1 MKETF
6 EIYTDGGYSMQ
17 HKKGAYAFIILK
29 NGKEWKRQ
37 GIPIF
42 NETNN
47 RCEIKAILNAVKSLP
62 KKAKAS
68 IFSDSQY
75 ALGILGNSYWKAKA
89 NTDLVDEYKEY
100 VEKNELDLEYYWVRG
115 HNGNKWNEECDAICN
130 KVAGV
135 NLNSGFVKKAPE
147 KEKKIVVKKLDDVE
161 LLKLYKAIKRELK
174 NRGKL

>member
-1 MKETF
+1 MDKY
-6 EIYTDGGYSMQ
+6 EIFTDGGYSMQ

-37 GIPIF
+37 GVPIS

-47 RCEIKAILNAVKSLP
+47 RCEIKAILNAVKALP
-62 KKAKAS
+62 KGCKAS
-68 IFSDSQY
+68 ICSDSQY
-75 ALGILGNSYWKAKA
+75 ALGILGNDHWTAKA
-89 NTDLVDEYKEY
+89 NTDLVNEYKEY

-135 NLNSGFVKKAPE
+135 NLNSGFVKKVQE
-147 KEKKIVVKKLDDVE
+147 KQHIDIRKLDDLE
-161 LLKLYKAIKRELK
+161 LLKIYKGIKRELK
-174 NRGKL
+174 KRELI